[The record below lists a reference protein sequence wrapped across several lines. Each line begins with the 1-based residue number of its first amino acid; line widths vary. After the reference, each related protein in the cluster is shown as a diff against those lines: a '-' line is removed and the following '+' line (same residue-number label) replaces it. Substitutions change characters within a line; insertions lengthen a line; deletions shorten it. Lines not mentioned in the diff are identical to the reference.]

1 MTLKSGKYKN
11 EKRCTR
17 NVNKQKR
24 TEIEILL
31 LSDKVKFKAKNAKQK
46 ISVHN
51 KKEQ

>member
-11 EKRCTR
+11 GKRCTR

-24 TEIEILL
+24 TEIEIF
-31 LSDKVKFKAKNAKQK
+31 SDKVKFKAKNAKQK

-51 KKEQ
+51 KIEQ

>member
-11 EKRCTR
+11 GKRCTR

-24 TEIEILL
+24 TEIEIL

-51 KKEQ
+51 KIEQ